1 MFVKEHANTYE
12 RLEITT
18 RGKAKLTG
26 KLISLSPH
34 ELRDPMWWG
43 SGLASQI
50 EESFYPNP
58 KDWTLGNIYKPLHL
72 ITVRDLTWSFTE
84 RISSD
89 PTSKAKWENILGGI
103 DWRTLLSRYKPGLAT
118 PKDFGSHFKNILHR
132 ALLTNPHNPQASTHK
147 CRLCGEERE
156 SILHLGTCEWLRPV
170 FEVMRK
176 FDKGPRWDDARRNL
190 LGVNDMKGI
199 PPEGTSTLHF
209 MLWKHILIQMTA
221 WSLNHVPPNAQQIID
236 RAVLR
241 LEKRISAI
249 QYEITCEYCTSESRG
264 TAPNLSKARRRLE
277 GIAEIS
283 ESGQVILHSE
293 LSELLEVANL

>member
-1 MFVKEHANTYE
+1 M
-12 RLEITT
+12 
-18 RGKAKLTG
+18 
-26 KLISLSPH
+26 
-34 ELRDPMWWG
+34 
-43 SGLASQI
+43 
-50 EESFYPNP
+50 
-58 KDWTLGNIYKPLHL
+58 
-72 ITVRDLTWSFTE
+72 
-84 RISSD
+84 SSV
-89 PTSKAKWENILGGI
+89 SA
-103 DWRTLLSRYKPGLAT
+103 
-118 PKDFGSHFKNILHR
+118 
-132 ALLTNPHNPQASTHK
+132 
-147 CRLCGEERE
+147 
-156 SILHLGTCEWLRPV
+156 V

-176 FDKGPRWDDARRNL
+176 FDKGSGWDDARRNL

-209 MLWKHILIQMTA
+209 MIWKHILIQMTA

-249 QYEITCEYCTSESRG
+249 KYEITCEYCTSESRG
-264 TAPNLSKARRRLE
+264 TALNLSKARRRLE

>member
-1 MFVKEHANTYE
+1 MMSALGWTPGRGLGPTLSGRPSIVEAGTGNKNYEGLGLRPNRGKRIKKDSIKAALAGDSVMFVKEHANTYE

-58 KDWTLGNIYKPLHL
+58 KDWTLGNIYKPLNL

-118 PKDFGSHFKNILHR
+118 PKDFGSHLKNILHR
-132 ALLTNPHNPQASTHK
+132 ALRTNPHNPQASTHK

-176 FDKGPRWDDARRNL
+176 FDKGSRWD
-190 LGVNDMKGI
+190 
-199 PPEGTSTLHF
+199 
-209 MLWKHILIQMTA
+209 
-221 WSLNHVPPNAQQIID
+221 
-236 RAVLR
+236 
-241 LEKRISAI
+241 
-249 QYEITCEYCTSESRG
+249 
-264 TAPNLSKARRRLE
+264 E
-277 GIAEIS
+277 GISLA
-283 ESGQVILHSE
+283 
-293 LSELLEVANL
+293 